1 VAEPLYTAP
10 TVTRRTL
17 SAQVADGIVD
27 MLVARELRPDES
39 IGSEQELAAQFG
51 VSKLVVREAIRTLA
65 ARGILRPSQG
75 KPATVQIPG
84 SDVLAQLLEFRM
96 HFTELGLEDLLAAR
110 RLIEGELAF
119 EAASDPTGTWST
131 EARAALDRMRAAV
144 GDLNRFIA
152 ADLDFHRAIAWGGRN
167 DLLRL
172 VLDSLEGLL
181 LTTRQATMQGRASR
195 GEGDAGVIAAHER
208 ILEAIEA
215 GDAGAARDAMH
226 AHIDETLRDL
236 RAAAP
241 IDGDAPR
248 PLH

>member
-1 VAEPLYTAP
+1 MAEPAYTAR

-17 SAQVADGIVD
+17 SDQVADGIVD
-27 MLVARELRPDES
+27 MLVTRELRPDES
-39 IGSEQELAAQFG
+39 IGSEQELAGQFG

-75 KPATVQIPG
+75 KPATVQVPG

-119 EAASDPTGTWST
+119 EAGSDPSGAWTA

-144 GDLNRFIA
+144 GDVDRFIA
-152 ADLDFHRAIAWGGRN
+152 ADLDFHRAIARGGRN
-167 DLLRL
+167 ELLRL
-172 VLDSLEGLL
+172 VLESLEGLL
-181 LTTRQATMQGRASR
+181 LVTRQATMQGRASR

-208 ILEAIEA
+208 ILEAVEA
-215 GDAGAARDAMH
+215 GEAEAARAAMH
-226 AHIDETLRDL
+226 AHLDETLRDL
-236 RAAAP
+236 RAAPPA
-241 IDGDAPR
+241 DGEALRFPT
-248 PLH
+248 